1 MEDIKFNINKMK
13 EFHEKRG
20 KHKLKEYE
28 EQVKEFKKLLED
40 LMMEQREQ
48 M

>member
-1 MEDIKFNINKMK
+1 MEDNNINLNKMK
-13 EFHEKRG
+13 EAYEKLK
-20 KHKLKEYE
+20 KHRLKEYE
-28 EQVKEFKKLLED
+28 EQMKEFKMLLED

>member
-13 EFHEKRG
+13 EFHEKRR
-20 KHKLKEYE
+20 KQKLKEYE
-28 EQVKEFKKLLED
+28 EQMKEFKRLLED